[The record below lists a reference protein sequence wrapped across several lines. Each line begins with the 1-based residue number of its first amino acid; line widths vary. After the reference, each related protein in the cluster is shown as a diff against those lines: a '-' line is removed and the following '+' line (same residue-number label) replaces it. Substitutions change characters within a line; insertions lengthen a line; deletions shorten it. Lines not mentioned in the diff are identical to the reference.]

1 MAASGMTCTL
11 FASGLF
17 LLGGAL
23 FLRNHLLLR
32 GGLLLDGLAA
42 LWRVGCGPYA
52 LHVRGRGRPGRLVG
66 HRLGDQPLQEADDF
80 VDGAGLFGIGHDAG
94 MLSLNAIFAKLRDPR
109 NLSWKTAAIL
119 VAVAVAVGGLYRTAR
134 TQVAVPFLV
143 GEAGP

>member
-66 HRLGDQPLQEADDF
+66 HRLGDQPLQEAADF
-80 VDGAGLFGIGHDAG
+80 VDGAGLFGIGLDAG
-94 MLSLNAIFAKLRDPR
+94 MLSLNPIFPNLLLPR
-109 NLSWKTAAIL
+109 NLPSKPTPL
-119 VAVAVAVGGLYRTAR
+119 LLPVARPTVFRY
-134 TQVAVPFLV
+134 
-143 GEAGP
+143 